1 MMKSYWNEER
11 VKELLR
17 QLPAVRDH
25 RSPDAI
31 YRNIQT
37 VKYRK
42 KPVRTWIGPA
52 AATACALCIAL
63 LISPHL
69 LTKNESGSQLAADE
83 QQTVKTSQA
92 DPAKPIRKT
101 FVVSKKEKNKYI
113 TMAFADSKTS
123 AVIPVSFEK
132 KKQNESVQEALTEG
146 RDLKVPDSFM
156 SVPELLDGVQVTADE
171 KDLLV
176 QINRRVAIE
185 SSAEAELL
193 KKMLK
198 ETLTWSPYE
207 RIKVT
212 NIQNGAGLEF
222 GKSYGIS
229 TEIPVPKKKNRAY
242 FSYHD
247 DLGQEYLIP
256 SEQTYDSV
264 KKAIDGMKTDR
275 GSHTAGVIDA
285 DSIASVSESENH
297 QRLRIQ
303 FSGKH
308 AAEDSLKG
316 ILMIE
321 GLLLTAKE
329 FGFSEVLFAHT
340 RAKKIGEYDVTKPVP
355 VPVAPNP
362 IPVQ

>member
-1 MMKSYWNEER
+1 M
-11 VKELLR
+11 LR

-25 RSPDAI
+25 RSPDAV
-31 YRNIQT
+31 YRNIQM
-37 VKYRK
+37 VKYKK

-52 AATACALCIAL
+52 AAAACALCIAFI
-63 LISPHL
+63 ISPHL

-92 DPAKPIRKT
+92 EPGKPDQKT
-101 FVVSKKEKNKYI
+101 FVVSKKEKNNYI

-132 KKQNESVQEALTEG
+132 NKPNESIEEALTEG
-146 RDLKVPDSFM
+146 RNVNVPDSFM
-156 SVPELLDGVQVTADE
+156 SVPELLDGVKVTEDQ

-176 QINRRVAIE
+176 QINQRAAIE
-185 SSAEAELL
+185 SSAEADLL
-193 KKMLK
+193 QKMLK
-198 ETLTWSPYE
+198 ETLSWSPYE

-212 NIQNGAGLEF
+212 NIQSSTGLEF

-229 TEIPVPKKKNRAY
+229 TEIPIPKKKNRAY

-256 SEQTYDSV
+256 SEQTYDSI
-264 KKAIDGMKTDR
+264 KKAIDGMKTGR
-275 GSHTAGVIDA
+275 GSHTAGVIEA
-285 DSIASVSESENH
+285 DSIASVSEGESH
-297 QRLRIQ
+297 QQLRIQ
-303 FSGKH
+303 FSGKQT
-308 AAEDSLKG
+308 AEDSLKG

-329 FGFSEVLFAHT
+329 FGFSEVLFTHT
-340 RAKKIGEYDVTKPVP
+340 RAKKIGEYDVTKPISVP
-355 VPVAPNP
+355 AAPNP